1 MQLQLIQKKIYELK
15 GQRVMLDFDLAEL
28 YDVETRALNQAVKRN
43 VERFPERFMFQLT
56 REEWKSLI
64 SQIVISKNEK
74 RGGTQKL
81 PFVFTEHGVA
91 MLASVLRSK
100 KAIKINIVIIEAFI
114 KLREFAFT
122 FKELADKIKKYDFL
136 IR

>member
-1 MQLQLIQKKIYELK
+1 MQLQLIQKKIYELR

-43 VERFPERFMFQLT
+43 AERFPERFMFQLN

-74 RGGTQKL
+74 RGGTQKS

-91 MLASVLRSK
+91 MLCC
-100 KAIKINIVIIEAFI
+100 
-114 KLREFAFT
+114 
-122 FKELADKIKKYDFL
+122 
-136 IR
+136 